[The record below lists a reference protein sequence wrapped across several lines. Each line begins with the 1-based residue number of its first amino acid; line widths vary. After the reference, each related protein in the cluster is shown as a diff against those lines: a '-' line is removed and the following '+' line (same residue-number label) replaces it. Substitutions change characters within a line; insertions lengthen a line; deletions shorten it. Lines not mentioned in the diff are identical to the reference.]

1 MLART
6 LLVAWLI
13 KRHFGEI
20 PAGKRAQCARLLAA
34 AGIGPAVSGSVAT
47 VGFILYYHS
56 GAPVFTTWLNWFA
69 SDASASSWW
78 RRCLSGSPACG
89 PTFRR
94 NGNRRRYVNACCA
107 RRRQRNRFRL
117 AGAPLV
123 YGSPSRC
130 ALPVLLAAHC
140 RPVFAAAAALILGFA
155 VVWTTTFGIGDL
167 GDLSSLQDRAYAARS
182 TLLAISICT
191 LLLAALFAERRYKE
205 AALKDSNGRL
215 QLALDGVE
223 LGVWSMDARSGRF
236 ESDVRD
242 RKIHGHPLEAPPQRW
257 RKRGPMSIPWICH
270 SSMVP
275 LRLQSL
281 PAAAAAPNTV

>member
-1 MLART
+1 M
-6 LLVAWLI
+6 
-13 KRHFGEI
+13 
-20 PAGKRAQCARLLAA
+20 
-34 AGIGPAVSGSVAT
+34 AT
-47 VGFILYYHS
+47 VGFILYYYS
-56 GAPVFTTWLNWFA
+56 DAQIFITWLNWFA
-69 SDASASSWW
+69 SDAIGIIVVAPLLIGLSGLRADFPEKWELAEGTLTLAALVLLSAIAF
-78 RRCLSGSPACG
+78 GSPAHYWYTAL
-89 PTFRR
+89 P
-94 NGNRRRYVNACCA
+94 
-107 RRRQRNRFRL
+107 L
-117 AGAPLV
+117 GAL
-123 YGSPSRC
+123 
-130 ALPVLLAAHC
+130 LPVLLAARC
-140 RPVFAAAAALILGFA
+140 RPVFAAGAALVLGFA
-155 VVWTTTFGIGDL
+155 VEWTTTFGTPDL
-167 GDLSSLQDRAYAARS
+167 GALSNPQDRAYAARS

-205 AALKDSNGRL
+205 AALEDSNGRL

-281 PAAAAAPNTV
+281 PAAAAAPNIV